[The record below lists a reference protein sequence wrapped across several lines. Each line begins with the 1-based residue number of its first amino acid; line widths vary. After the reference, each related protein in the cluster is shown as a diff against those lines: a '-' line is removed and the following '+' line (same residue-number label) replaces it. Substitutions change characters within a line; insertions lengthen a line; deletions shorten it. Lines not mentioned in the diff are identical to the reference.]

1 MSYGSDSTTPSL
13 FSARASEFGSSS
25 PYDVTACEDDM
36 NTGEENRRHC
46 DMTFLQDAVKTLRNE
61 IQELQTKHEAQFMAF
76 ASKFIEF
83 EQGSLMSTFGI
94 FVKT

>member
-1 MSYGSDSTTPSL
+1 
-13 FSARASEFGSSS
+13 
-25 PYDVTACEDDM
+25 
-36 NTGEENRRHC
+36 
-46 DMTFLQDAVKTLRNE
+46 MTFLQDAVKTLRNE

-94 FVKT
+94 LRLNIIRLNILRLNIILA